1 MNEKIT
7 YFIDNTISII
17 KLTLITYLL
26 IVIGIMFQP
35 LQYPTTISIIFMVVI
50 GFALLI
56 AFQFILGHG
65 FDIHK
70 QLRIED
76 RIEFYNYVVRKIFN
90 VLVEHSY
97 YGLLLSTYNLF
108 VYKKAIAI
116 GLCCISVIGII
127 TFWILGNK
135 LIKDS

>member
-1 MNEKIT
+1 MNDKIT

-17 KLTLITYLL
+17 KLTLMTYLV
-26 IVIGIMFQP
+26 IAIGIMFQP
-35 LQYPTTISIIFMVVI
+35 LQYPTNISIIFMVII
-50 GFALLI
+50 GIGLLF
-56 AFQFILGHG
+56 AFQFILGYG
-65 FDIHK
+65 FDIYK
-70 QLRIED
+70 QLSIED

-90 VLVEHSY
+90 ILIEHSY

-116 GLCCISVIGII
+116 GLCCIATLGII

-135 LIKDS
+135 LIKNG